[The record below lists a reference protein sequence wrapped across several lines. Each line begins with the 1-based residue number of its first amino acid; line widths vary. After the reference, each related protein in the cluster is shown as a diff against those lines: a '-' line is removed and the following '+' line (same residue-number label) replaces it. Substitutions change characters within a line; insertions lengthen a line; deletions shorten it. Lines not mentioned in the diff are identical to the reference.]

1 MTNLAFD
8 VSGQALE
15 QVLTEQPSLV
25 LRFYSYGVMLE
36 KCEGDRVT
44 EFPVDPAHI
53 ALALSAK
60 VSFDTGLLTGNTL
73 IVRYEGVKKTIVE
86 YRPPRK
92 TGLYF
97 EGSDAPLRVP
107 LPGMLMIRVTAE
119 DKSPQ
124 YQVYAVKKR
133 PNTMDAALFHL
144 PLPNVFTSGSIC
156 WGTVPSASEAALKS
170 GSLVEDWAV
179 FLGSRFGDHGCNG
192 KSKSHPQDIRK
203 KLIDLEKRHAR
214 VYPKSD
220 LIPAQ
225 RTLAQVLGDDRQ

>member
-1 MTNLAFD
+1 MT
-8 VSGQALE
+8 E
-15 QVLTEQPSLV
+15 
-25 LRFYSYGVMLE
+25 Y
-36 KCEGDRVT
+36 
-44 EFPVDPAHI
+44 PVDPAQI

-60 VSFDTGLLTGNTL
+60 VGFDTGLLTGNTL
-73 IVRYEGVKKTIVE
+73 LVRYEGVKKTVVE
-86 YRPPRK
+86 YRPPGK

-97 EGSDAPLRVP
+97 EGSETPLRVP
-107 LPGMLMIRVTAE
+107 LPGMLMIRMTAE

-133 PNTMDAALFHL
+133 PDKMDTPLFHL

-156 WGTVPSASEAALKS
+156 WGTASASETALKS
-170 GSLVEDWAV
+170 CSLVEDWAV

-203 KLIDLEKRHAR
+203 KLIDLEKRHTR
-214 VYPKSD
+214 IYPKSD

-225 RTLAQVLGDDRQ
+225 RTLAQMLGDDRQ

>member
-15 QVLTEQPSLV
+15 QLLTEQPSLV

-44 EFPVDPAHI
+44 EYPVDPAQI

-60 VSFDTGLLTGNTL
+60 VGFDTGLLTGNTL
-73 IVRYEGVKKTIVE
+73 LVRYEGVKKTVVE
-86 YRPPRK
+86 YRPPGK

-97 EGSDAPLRVP
+97 EGSEAPLRVP

-133 PNTMDAALFHL
+133 PDQMDTSLFHL

-156 WGTVPSASEAALKS
+156 WGTVPSASEIGLKS

-192 KSKSHPQDIRK
+192 KSKSHPQDIRQ
-203 KLIDLEKRHAR
+203 KLIDLETRHAR

-225 RTLAQVLGDDRQ
+225 RTLAQVLGDDRH

>member
-1 MTNLAFD
+1 MKR
-8 VSGQALE
+8 LE
-15 QVLTEQPSLV
+15 PYESKGSRTV
-25 LRFYSYGVMLE
+25 LRGRECSNVLLL
-36 KCEGDRVT
+36 
-44 EFPVDPAHI
+44 PDPAQI

-60 VSFDTGLLTGNTL
+60 VGFDTGLLTGNTL
-73 IVRYEGVKKTIVE
+73 LVCYEGVKKTVVE
-86 YRPPRK
+86 YRPPGK

-97 EGSDAPLRVP
+97 EGSEAPLRVP

-133 PNTMDAALFHL
+133 PDQMDTPLFHL

-156 WGTVPSASEAALKS
+156 WGTVPTASETALKR

-179 FLGSRFGDHGCNG
+179 FLGSRFGDHGCNS
-192 KSKSHPQDIRK
+192 KSKSHPQDIRQ

-214 VYPKSD
+214 IYPKSD

-225 RTLAQVLGDDRQ
+225 RTLAQVLGDDRH

>member
-8 VSGQALE
+8 VSGQALGKA
-15 QVLTEQPSLV
+15 LTEQPSLV

-36 KCEGDRVT
+36 KWEGDRIA
-44 EFPVDPAHI
+44 EYPVDPAQI

-60 VSFDTGLLTGNTL
+60 VGFDTGLMTGNTVL
-73 IVRYEGVKKTIVE
+73 VRCEGVKKTVVE
-86 YRPPRK
+86 YRPPTK

-97 EGSDAPLRVP
+97 EGSEAPLRIP
-107 LPGMLMIRVTAE
+107 LPGMLMIRVTTE

-124 YQVYAVKKR
+124 YHVYAVKQR
-133 PNTMDAALFHL
+133 PDKLDIPLFHL

-156 WGTVPSASEAALKS
+156 WGSVPIVAETALNNT
-170 GSLVEDWAV
+170 SLVDDWGV

-192 KSKSHPQDIRK
+192 KSKSHPQDIRQQ
-203 KLIDLEKRHAR
+203 LIQLEQRKAR

-220 LIPAQ
+220 LIPAK
-225 RTLAQVLGDDRQ
+225 RTLAQALGDDRQ

>member
-8 VSGQALE
+8 VSGQALQ

-36 KCEGDRVT
+36 KCEEDRVT
-44 EFPVDPAHI
+44 EYPVDPAQI

-60 VSFDTGLLTGNTL
+60 VSFDTGLLTGKTL
-73 IVRYEGVKKTIVE
+73 LVRYEGVKKTVVE
-86 YRPPRK
+86 YRPPGK

-97 EGSDAPLRVP
+97 EGSETPLRVP

-133 PNTMDAALFHL
+133 PDQMDTPLFHL
-144 PLPNVFTSGSIC
+144 PLPNVFTNGNVC
-156 WGTVPSASEAALKS
+156 WGSVPTASETALKS
-170 GSLVEDWAV
+170 GSLLEDWAV

-192 KSKSHPQDIRK
+192 KSKSHPQDIRQ
-203 KLIDLEKRHAR
+203 KLIDLEKRRAR

-225 RTLAQVLGDDRQ
+225 RTLAQALGDEYQ

>member
-1 MTNLAFD
+1 MNP
-8 VSGQALE
+8 VSDWSECLISQAIM
-15 QVLTEQPSLV
+15 EQPSLV

-36 KCEGDRVT
+36 KCEGERVT
-44 EFPVDPAHI
+44 EFPVDPAQI

-73 IVRYEGVKKTIVE
+73 LVRYEGVKKTVVE
-86 YRPPRK
+86 YRPPGK

-97 EGSDAPLRVP
+97 EGSEAPLRVP
-107 LPGMLMIRVTAE
+107 LPGMLMIRMTAE

-124 YQVYAVKKR
+124 YQVYALKKR
-133 PNTMDAALFHL
+133 PDQMNTPLFHL

-156 WGTVPSASEAALKS
+156 WGSVPTASETALQS
-170 GSLVEDWAV
+170 GSLAEDWTV
-179 FLGSRFGDHGCNG
+179 FLGSRFGDHGCHG
-192 KSKSHPQDIRK
+192 KSKSHPQDIRQ

-225 RTLAQVLGDDRQ
+225 RTLSQALGDDHR